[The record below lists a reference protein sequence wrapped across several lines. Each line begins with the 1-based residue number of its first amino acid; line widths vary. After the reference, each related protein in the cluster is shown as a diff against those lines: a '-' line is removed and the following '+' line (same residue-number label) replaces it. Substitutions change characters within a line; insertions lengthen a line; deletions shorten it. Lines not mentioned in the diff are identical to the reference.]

1 MSNVS
6 SLKQFNQM
14 VSATPTQD
22 HLRNVLGAKAPQFVC
37 NLTSL
42 VANNTNLQQCE
53 PVSLMYAALK
63 ATSLELPFD
72 SNLGFAYVIPF
83 WSGKNKRYE
92 GQFQIGYKGFIQ
104 LALRSGQFTTLNVR
118 EVREGEIVGED
129 FVTGEMQ
136 FKALPA
142 DERLN
147 APVIGYMAFFRLV
160 NGFSKMLYMSK
171 EEMTAHATR
180 YSQTYSNDKTKSGS
194 KWSTDF
200 DAMARKTALKML
212 LSKYAPM
219 SIQMLDAIQA
229 DQAVIGKDDK
239 YTYIDND
246 SVVDVQV
253 ATAEIAEA
261 VMAETEANEAVIESV
276 MFN

>member
-42 VANNTNLQQCE
+42 VANSTQLQQCE

-160 NGFSKMLYMSK
+160 NGFSKMFYMSK